1 MTVAYGAMPAGAL
14 LAGLLAT
21 TLGIR
26 PTLWILTILIS
37 ASGLLYLPTPI
48 RGLRDLPLN
57 RPATGNSDSAIR
69 DGAPITAPA
78 NGKRKQPGG
87 TDRHASSARPL

>member
-1 MTVAYGAMPAGAL
+1 VTMTIAYAMMPAGAL

-26 PTLWILTILIS
+26 PALWILTALIS

-48 RGLRDLPLN
+48 RRLRDLPLN
-57 RPATGNSDSAIR
+57 RPATGNSASAIR
-69 DGAPITAPA
+69 GGSALRSRLRLLTGRPA
-78 NGKRKQPGG
+78 CRP
-87 TDRHASSARPL
+87 DRAR